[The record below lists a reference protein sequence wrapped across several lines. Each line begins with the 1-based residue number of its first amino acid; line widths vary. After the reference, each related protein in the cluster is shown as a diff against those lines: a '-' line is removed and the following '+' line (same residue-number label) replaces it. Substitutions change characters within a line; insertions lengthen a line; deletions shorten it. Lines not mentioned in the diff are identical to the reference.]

1 MPRIIAKTVY
11 QFSEL
16 SESAKEK
23 ARDWF
28 KSCSDSSDLISVVD
42 DFIAIAEIIGLELS
56 THSVKLMTGKTRQ
69 EPDVYYSVAYCQGDY
84 AAFSGTWKYKAGCLK
99 AVKEYAPVDTVLH
112 AIVSDWQTLQ
122 KTSFYRLRAICS
134 ERRGNQYVNEV
145 LKGYSS
151 RYDEEA
157 VNADIEK
164 EASNIVDS
172 LASWLYQALRDEVD
186 YQSSD
191 EYVDE
196 AITANEYEF
205 YENGEIA

>member
-1 MPRIIAKTVY
+1 MPRIIEKTVY

-16 SESAKEK
+16 SDKAKEK

-28 KSCSDSSDLISVVD
+28 RSCSDSSDLDNVIT
-42 DFIAIAEIIGLELS
+42 DFCSIADLIGLELH
-56 THSVKLMTGKTRQ
+56 THPVKLMSGKSRLD
-69 EPDVYYSVAYCQGDY
+69 PDIFYSVGYCQSDY
-84 AAFSGTWKYKAGCLK
+84 AAFAGTWRYKKGCLK
-99 AVKEYAPVDTVLH
+99 AIADYAPQDKTLH

-134 ERRGNQYVNEV
+134 EKRGNQYVNEV

-151 RYDEEA
+151 RYDEEV
-157 VNADIEK
+157 VNADIEN
-164 EASNIVDS
+164 EASNIVDR
-172 LASWLYQALRDEVD
+172 LASWLYSALRDEVD

-196 AITANEYEF
+196 GIAANEYEF
-205 YENGEIA
+205 YENGERV